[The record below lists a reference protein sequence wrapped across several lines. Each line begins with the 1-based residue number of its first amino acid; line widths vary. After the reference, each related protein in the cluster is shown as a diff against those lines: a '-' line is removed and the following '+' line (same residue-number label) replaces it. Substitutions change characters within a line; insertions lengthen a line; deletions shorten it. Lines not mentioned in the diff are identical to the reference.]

1 MNAFRKLEPELQ
13 RNLIIFFCASLCFW
27 GGLAGMI
34 PNLALY
40 VGSFGASNQEIGW
53 VMASF
58 AVGLLFFRPRMARL
72 TDQVGR
78 KPALLTGVLVIAIAP
93 ALYLAVG
100 LLPQTIWVLPILGW
114 QIKSVTV
121 LLGLVRMFHGLSVAA
136 FSTAYTAAVADLA
149 PPQHR
154 GELISTMSLASPVG
168 MALGPALGGYLSGSF
183 VLAFLTM
190 TGMGSIG
197 TLCVLSAKEPARVDT
212 LQLEQ
217 TEGTAVQKS
226 IRPENTPFW
235 SLLLTPPIRIPALIL
250 LMVGI
255 AFGSLVTFVP
265 LYVQDQGWA
274 FNIGLIYTASAIAS
288 FSIRT
293 LTGRA
298 SDRLGRGRFI
308 SLGIFC
314 YTLSMFTLWLSDTP
328 ETLLLAGLF
337 QGAGSGTTIPIIAAL
352 MADRSQPNQRGLT
365 FGLCMTGFD
374 LGIALAGPL
383 MGSIADYTGSY
394 AIVFA
399 IAGLMTSL
407 GLIIFITTSSK
418 DIAHSIRFALNGGR
432 DVYAI
437 K

>member
-1 MNAFRKLEPELQ
+1 
-13 RNLIIFFCASLCFW
+13 
-27 GGLAGMI
+27 MI

-58 AVGLLFFRPRMARL
+58 AVGLLCFRPRMARL

-93 ALYLAVG
+93 VLYLAVG
-100 LLPQTIWVLPILGW
+100 LLPQAIWTLPILGW
-114 QIKSVTV
+114 QIKSATV

-183 VLAFLTM
+183 ALAFLTM

-197 TLCVLSAKEPARVDT
+197 ALCVLSAKEPASV
-212 LQLEQ
+212 
-217 TEGTAVQKS
+217 AVSHSAHTKATVVQS
-226 IRPENTPFW
+226 SSRQSETPPFW

-314 YTLSMFTLWLSDTP
+314 YTLSMFTLWLSNTP
-328 ETLLLAGLF
+328 ETLLLAGMF

-352 MADRSQPNQRGLT
+352 MADRSLPNQRGLT

-383 MGSIADYTGSY
+383 MGILSDYTGSY

-399 IAGLMTSL
+399 LAGLMTSL
-407 GLIIFITTSSK
+407 GLLIFITTSSK
-418 DIAHSIRFALNGGR
+418 DISHSIRFALNGGR